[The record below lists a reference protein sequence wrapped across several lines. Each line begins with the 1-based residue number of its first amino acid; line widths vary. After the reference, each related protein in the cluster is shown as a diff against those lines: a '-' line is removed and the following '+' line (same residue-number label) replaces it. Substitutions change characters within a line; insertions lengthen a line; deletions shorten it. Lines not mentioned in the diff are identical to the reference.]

1 MRQCIYLCTGQ
12 GACSKCHAGAEG
24 GRGKAK
30 ELIRENDQMLHA
42 RYKQMTGSN
51 RGARH
56 NRHMLIDSSVLG
68 VEETAKY
75 IEEFVVKALAKTE
88 DTAEEGR

>member
-1 MRQCIYLCTGQ
+1 MKELKID
-12 GACSKCHAGAEG
+12 EE
-24 GRGKAK
+24 KAK

-68 VEETAKY
+68 IEGTVGMLEY
-75 IEEFVVKALAKTE
+75 IVNASN
-88 DTAEEGR
+88 

>member
-1 MRQCIYLCTGQ
+1 
-12 GACSKCHAGAEG
+12 
-24 GRGKAK
+24 
-30 ELIRENDQMLHA
+30 
-42 RYKQMTGSN
+42 MTGSN

-88 DTAEEGR
+88 DTTEEGR